1 MKKSLLMA
9 LTASLVLTGVGTAFA
24 ADDAVKIDG
33 SITFHYRDQ
42 HDPQGKGDRNAF
54 KSTVTLNAE
63 APITSNLA
71 AYARF
76 TYQNISTKE
85 GTFAGDFYN
94 APAKQDQNNA
104 AIDAFGLKYNN
115 AGYSY
120 VIGSQAM
127 TLGGGIA
134 YDNGFIGKHTL
145 PYAVNVSKKVGAVN
159 LNAIAAKTNYQ
170 DGKEDDKFYVLQ
182 GTTAVSDK
190 STVGAMLAQVNY
202 GEASIV
208 ANHLTTDNV
217 TLFSV
222 YGTRQLSDRTSLSA
236 EYLKSSVSYASQG
249 FQANV
254 TRKLDDKNKLTT
266 GIYYIQ
272 DQANIFD
279 ANYNDMTGTP
289 NNNTKGTLLV
299 WNHKFDKTTSL
310 TVGNLN
316 YKMLDKNATS
326 EAINS
331 DRNRFFTN
339 VSVKF

>member
-1 MKKSLLMA
+1 MA

-33 SITFHYRDQ
+33 TITLHYRTQ
-42 HDPQGKGDRNAF
+42 HDPQRTGDKTRNSF

-63 APITSNLA
+63 APIVSNLD

-76 TYQNISTKE
+76 TYQNISKDS
-85 GTFAGDFYN
+85 GNFAKDFIGAADDN
-94 APAKQDQNNA
+94 NNA
-104 AIDAFGLKYNN
+104 ALDAFGLKYSN

-120 VIGSQAM
+120 VIGSQAL

-134 YDNGFIGKHTL
+134 YDNGFIGKHAL

-159 LNAIAAKTNYQ
+159 LNTIAAKTNYQ
-170 DGKEDDKFYVLQ
+170 DGKDDDKFYVLQ

-190 STVGAMLAQVNY
+190 ATVGAMLAQVNY
-202 GEASIV
+202 GKDTV
-208 ANHLTTDNV
+208 AQWNLKTDDV

-236 EYLKSSVSYASQG
+236 EYLKSSVSYANQG

-266 GIYYIQ
+266 GVYYIQ

-279 ANYNDMTGTP
+279 YNLADMSGTP
-289 NNNTKGTLLV
+289 NSNTKGGLII
-299 WNHKFDKTTSL
+299 WNHTFDKNTSL
-310 TVGNLN
+310 TVGDFN
-316 YKMLDKNATS
+316 YKVLDKSATS
-326 EAINS
+326 QTVTS

>member
-1 MKKSLLMA
+1 MA
-9 LTASLVLTGVGTAFA
+9 LTASLVLTGVGTVFA

-42 HDPQGKGDRNAF
+42 HDPQRTGDKTRNSF

-63 APITSNLA
+63 APIASNLD

-76 TYQNISTKE
+76 TYQNISKDS
-85 GTFAGDFYN
+85 GNFAKDFIGADDDN
-94 APAKQDQNNA
+94 NNA
-104 AIDAFGLKYNN
+104 ALDAFGLKYNN

-120 VIGSQAM
+120 VIGSQAL

-134 YDNGFIGKHTL
+134 YDNGFIGKHAL
-145 PYAVNVSKKVGAVN
+145 PYAVNVNKKVGAVN

-170 DGKEDDKFYVLQ
+170 DNKENDKFYVLQ
-182 GTTAVSDK
+182 GTMAVSDK

-202 GEASIV
+202 GKNTV
-208 ANHLTTDNV
+208 ADFNLKSDDV
-217 TLFSV
+217 TFLSV
-222 YGTRQLSDRTSLSA
+222 YGTRKLSDRTSLSA

-249 FQANV
+249 VQANV
-254 TRKLDDKNKLTT
+254 TRVLDDKNKLTT
-266 GIYYIQ
+266 GVYYIQ

-279 ANYNDMTGTP
+279 DNLADMSGTP

-316 YKMLDKNATS
+316 YKVIDSHPTS
-326 EAINS
+326 NLIKS

>member
-33 SITFHYRDQ
+33 SITFHYRTQ
-42 HDPQGKGDRNAF
+42 HDPQRTGDKTRNSF

-63 APITSNLA
+63 APIASNLD

-76 TYQNISTKE
+76 TYQNISKDE
-85 GTFAGDFYN
+85 GLFARDYIDGD
-94 APAKQDQNNA
+94 KNNA
-104 AIDAFGLKYNN
+104 AIDAFGLKYKN

-120 VIGSQAM
+120 VVGSQAL

-134 YDNGFIGKHTL
+134 YDNGFIGQHAL
-145 PYAVNVSKKVGAVN
+145 PYAINGSKKVGAVN

-170 DGKEDDKFYVLQ
+170 DNKENDKFYVLQ
-182 GTTAVSDK
+182 GTMAVSDK

-202 GEASIV
+202 GENTV
-208 ANHLTTDNV
+208 ADFNLKSDDV
-217 TLFSV
+217 TFFSV

-249 FQANV
+249 VQANV

-279 ANYNDMTGTP
+279 DNFADMTTSP
-289 NNNTKGTLLV
+289 NNNAKGTLVV
-299 WNHKFDKTTSL
+299 WNHKFNESTSL

-316 YKMLDKNATS
+316 YKVLDKNSTS
-326 EAINS
+326 GAVSS